1 MKTLPSLHRPPLIH
15 GESHIKLGRRPT
27 SFTVNHTLSWG
38 RMPTFIMS
46 RMGITNYHPVRDID
60 MGIQKA
66 ILACTT
72 MSFCVGEC
80 MACRPE
86 EMVSRSK

>member
-15 GESHIKLGRRPT
+15 GESHIKLGEKAPLIHGESHIKLGRRA
-27 SFTVNHTLSWG
+27 
-38 RMPTFIMS
+38 TFIMS

-60 MGIQKA
+60 AGIQKA

-86 EMVSRSK
+86 DMVSRSK

>member
-1 MKTLPSLHRPPLIH
+1 MLYWKTLPSLHRPPLIH
-15 GESHIKLGRRPT
+15 GKSHIKLGRKPA
-27 SFTVNHTLSWG
+27 
-38 RMPTFIMS
+38 FIMS
-46 RMGITNYHPVRDID
+46 RMGITSYHPVRDID
-60 MGIQKA
+60 AGIQKA

>member
-1 MKTLPSLHRPPLIH
+1 MILEDALPHFVVLPLIH
-15 GESHIKLGRRPT
+15 GVSHIKLERR
-27 SFTVNHTLSWG
+27 
-38 RMPTFIMS
+38 PTFIMS
-46 RMGITNYHPVRDID
+46 RMGITSYHPVRDID
-60 MGIQKA
+60 AGIQKA

>member
-1 MKTLPSLHRPPLIH
+1 MKTLSPHFTVLP
-15 GESHIKLGRRPT
+15 
-27 SFTVNHTLSWG
+27 SFTVNHTSSWG
-38 RMPTFIMS
+38 EDSPFIMS
-46 RMGITNYHPVRDID
+46 RMGITNYHSVRDID
-60 MGIQKA
+60 AGIQKA

-86 EMVSRSK
+86 DMVSRSK